1 MGHVVQLS
9 TRQVVVAPV
18 RIWLALL
25 KVCMSFITAHTN
37 AYRPEERGNAGRA
50 GAGWEADLREAANSQ
65 TPEKPQAVVDIVQRI
80 IAGTNA
86 VRGEAKT
93 RRH

>member
-1 MGHVVQLS
+1 
-9 TRQVVVAPV
+9 
-18 RIWLALL
+18 
-25 KVCMSFITAHTN
+25 
-37 AYRPEERGNAGRA
+37 
-50 GAGWEADLREAANSQ
+50 LREAANSQ